1 MSLKLNNLLHL
12 RARVVARG
20 LPCKRGGEHFPGQT
34 ASVVTIHGSEQ
45 LLRPPALM
53 HDTRNWYVVPG
64 VRWSHTNSVSD
75 PVYTVSKPEM
85 IKQKLVFTYLFL

>member
-1 MSLKLNNLLHL
+1 M
-12 RARVVARG
+12 
-20 LPCKRGGEHFPGQT
+20 
-34 ASVVTIHGSEQ
+34 HGSEK

-64 VRWSHTNSVSD
+64 VRRSHTNSVSG

-85 IKQKLVFTYLFL
+85 T

>member
-1 MSLKLNNLLHL
+1 MTNQLVIKHNLLHL
-12 RARVVARG
+12 RESVVARG
-20 LPCKRGGEHFPGQT
+20 FPCTRGGKHFAGHT
-34 ASVVTIHGSEQ
+34 ASVVTMHGSEQ

-64 VRWSHTNSVSD
+64 VRRSHTNSVSG

-85 IKQKLVFTYLFL
+85 A